1 LRLVRY
7 MKLTNLGS
15 LIHRTR
21 YIDLRHNFA
30 IGPLRDSYLF
40 NGQARLY
47 YCTRCR
53 WSFLVSNNVVAVID
67 DQGRPLVGEE
77 AKAQFRSFESG
88 PCPVLQGLALE
99 TGPIATPPLPVN
111 GNENGGYSGNRHAGE
126 AQHSLPRSLSLRSW
140 LRPLGWHRKDF
151 RWQA

>member
-1 LRLVRY
+1 

-15 LIHRTR
+15 LVHRTR
-21 YIDLRHNFA
+21 RINLRHNFV
-30 IGPLRDSYLF
+30 IGPQCDSYLF

-47 YCTRCR
+47 YCMRCR
-53 WSFLVSNNVVAVID
+53 WSFLVSNNAVAVIN

-77 AKAQFRSFESG
+77 AKAQFRSFENG

-99 TGPIATPPLPVN
+99 TGLIATAPSPVN
-111 GNENGGYSGNRHAGE
+111 GNGNGSHSDDHNAGE
-126 AQHSLPRSLSLRSW
+126 ARHSVPRSMSPRSW
-140 LRPLGWHRKDF
+140 LRSPGWHRKDF

>member
-1 LRLVRY
+1 

-15 LIHRTR
+15 LGHRTR
-21 YIDLRHNFA
+21 DINLRHSFA
-30 IGPLRDSYLF
+30 IGPLCDSYLF

-53 WSFLVSNNVVAVID
+53 WSFLVSNSAVAVID
-67 DQGRPLVGEE
+67 EEGRPLGGEE
-77 AKAQFRSFESG
+77 AKMQFGSFENG

-99 TGPIATPPLPVN
+99 SGPIAAMLPLN
-111 GNENGGYSGNRHAGE
+111 GNGNGIDSDNHRADE
-126 AQHSLPRSLSLRSW
+126 ALHQIPRSMSLRSW
-140 LRPLGWHRKDF
+140 LRSPGWHRKDF